1 MSTQI
6 GKQSNYRRFFI
17 GSSMAACGAIAGFIA
32 SIVLFRIFCMG
43 PNGED
48 APPGGG
54 IFLILAWVTLVP
66 LGGIVGLVAAFML
79 GRRGVR
85 SQLQ

>member
-1 MSTQI
+1 MRE
-6 GKQSNYRRFFI
+6 GALYHRAFI
-17 GSSMAACGAIAGFIA
+17 GAAFVAAGAIAGFIA

-54 IFLILAWVTLVP
+54 IFLMLAWVTLVP
-66 LGGIVGLVAAFML
+66 LGGIVGLVVAFVL
-79 GRRGVR
+79 GRRSVR
-85 SQLQ
+85 AQLR